1 MLIIDTDP
9 GIDDAVTIMAA
20 LAGDPVNVDHFVTV
34 FGNVPLERT
43 TKNLHLVLR
52 AAGRSGTP
60 VAVGAAGPLFREA
73 VHAPHIHG
81 NDGLAGI
88 TPSLPEPELTTT
100 SLDLSSLIRSS
111 PTPVTFIGLG
121 PLTNLAAALLT
132 DPGIAANI
140 ERVIV
145 QGGAVLTW
153 GNTTPAATFNHYSDP
168 EAAAVVYRSGLPVV
182 QVGMDVCRYAGLP
195 GEALLQF
202 QHSKSEGGQFLWQI
216 FSHHWRLKGSALT
229 AEMVL
234 PFNDSLCLAYLLQP
248 GMFKSEVLPV
258 DVELAGSLTRGA
270 TVADFDRKTGRPAT
284 VEVLLDVDLKAF
296 ASFMVDRLTALL

>member
-9 GIDDAVTIMAA
+9 GIDDAVTILAA
-20 LAGDPVNVDHFVTV
+20 LAGDPVPVDHFATV

-43 TKNLHLVLR
+43 TENLHLVLR
-52 AAGRSGTP
+52 AAGRAGTP
-60 VAVGAAGPLFREA
+60 VAVGAASPLFREA

-88 TPSLPEPELTTT
+88 TAGLPKPELAN
-100 SLDLSSLIRSS
+100 SRLDLSSLIRSS

-132 DPGIAANI
+132 DPEIAANI

-168 EAAAVVYRSGLPVV
+168 EAAAVVYRSGVPVV
-182 QVGMDVCRYAGLP
+182 QVGMDVCRYAGLR
-195 GEALLQF
+195 GETLLQF
-202 QHSKSEGGQFLWQI
+202 QDSTSEGGQFLWQI
-216 FSHHWRLKGSALT
+216 FSHHWRLRGGALT
-229 AEMVL
+229 AESFL
-234 PFNDSLCLAYLLQP
+234 PFNDSLCLAYLLEP
-248 GMFKSEVLPV
+248 GMFTSEVLA
-258 DVELAGSLTRGA
+258 VEIEITSPLTRGA
-270 TVADFDRKTGRPAT
+270 TVADFDRKMGRPAS
-284 VEVLLDVDLKAF
+284 VEVLLDVDLEAY
-296 ASFMVDRLTALL
+296 ASFMTERLTSLL